1 VHLLD
6 GGLSAWMEAGGPIEK
21 SCSDDDDEN
30 DGQVASVSF
39 SDAAAAAVVV
49 PVSSSSSSSSS
60 NCGSGGGAAASLD
73 ASLVATWQDVL
84 SVAAPAAVDT
94 ATTDLSS
101 SGEIATTDIAAVI
114 LDARPPGRFEGTAA
128 EPRPVIIK

>member
-1 VHLLD
+1 
-6 GGLSAWMEAGGPIEK
+6 MEAGGPIEK

-30 DGQVASVSF
+30 YGQVASVSF

-49 PVSSSSSSSSS
+49 PVSSSSSSSS

-101 SGEIATTDIAAVI
+101 SGEIATTDNAVVI